1 MDFTPPPPPPGA
13 QPVRMHVGGLG
24 DLFTGGER
32 FSDFFDVLF
41 GKRRPHGARFA
52 FSARGDDVESEVS
65 ITMEEAHRGTSR
77 AVTIPLEGPC
87 PACGG
92 SGTKD
97 KKTCSVCGGSGSQTR
112 LESFTVNIPRGVQ
125 DGSVIRVPGRG
136 GMGLGGGPRGDLY
149 LRVHIQ
155 PHERFRLRDD
165 GHLELELPIAPWEA
179 VLGGEVRVPPWLF
192 GGMRIS
198 TEQCRVGDSTP
209 PHSKGRSNGGRRR
222 RALGVS
228 LYIWAFTEWQ

>member
-1 MDFTPPPPPPGA
+1 D
-13 QPVRMHVGGLG
+13 R
-24 DLFTGGER
+24 DLHHRYYNSFPTR
-32 FSDFFDVLF
+32 RSSDL
-41 GKRRPHGARFA
+41 
-52 FSARGDDVESEVS
+52 
-65 ITMEEAHRGTSR
+65 
-77 AVTIPLEGPC
+77 
-87 PACGG
+87 

-149 LRVHIQ
+149 LRIHIQ

-179 VLGGEVRVPPWLF
+179 VLGGEVRVPTLDGPVE
-192 GGMRIS
+192 MRI
-198 TEQCRVGDSTP
+198 P
-209 PHSKGRSNGGRRR
+209 PNSQGGQILRLRSKGLAQPGGGR
-222 RALGVS
+222 S
-228 LYIWAFTEWQ
+228 DLYVWLKIVVPPKPTDKEVELLKKLAAESGFNPRESWNSGGR